1 MTLIAITALF
11 LFGIVVAL
19 TLRALLLPRL
29 ETAER
34 VGEVQVYGYVSTA
47 AGTRETAP
55 VEGRTLRR
63 LAANVG
69 AALARRY
76 PTLLDEDEIRR
87 RLTAAG
93 IYTLPPLAFV
103 GARAITA
110 VVLPGVVAFAA
121 SAFGAGF
128 GLLVFGVVIGALLG
142 WRLPDVV
149 IERRAKARVAQ
160 IDRDMAELV
169 DLLIVTIEAGVGFSG
184 ALQHAAE
191 RVTGPLGDELRLTT
205 QETRMGLSTTE
216 SLSNMMAR
224 VDSPSMRSFVRSVL
238 QGEQLGVSI
247 GQIMRNLAS
256 EMRKRRRA
264 IAEERAQKAPIKM
277 LFPLV
282 FLIFPSLFIVLL
294 YPALSK
300 IGEAL

>member
-1 MTLIAITALF
+1 MTLIAITALV
-11 LFGIVVAL
+11 LFGVVVAL

-34 VGEVQVYGYVSTA
+34 VGQVQVYGYVSTA
-47 AGTRETAP
+47 SDTIETTSDD
-55 VEGRTLRR
+55 GRTLRH
-63 LAANVG
+63 LAASVG

-76 PTLLDEDEIRR
+76 PARFDEDEIRR
-87 RLTAAG
+87 QLTAAG
-93 IYTLPPLAFV
+93 IYTFPPLAFV
-103 GARAITA
+103 GARALAA
-110 VVLPGVVAFAA
+110 VVMPGLVAFAG
-121 SAFGAGF
+121 SAFGGGF
-128 GLLVFGVVIGALLG
+128 ALLVFGAVVGALLG
-142 WRLPDVV
+142 WRLPD
-149 IERRAKARVAQ
+149 IALERRAKARVAK
-160 IDRDMAELV
+160 IDQDMAELI

-184 ALQHAAE
+184 ALQHASG
-191 RVTGPLGDELRLTT
+191 RVIGPLGDELRLTT
-205 QETRMGLSTTE
+205 QENRMGLSTAE

-224 VDSPSMRSFVRSVL
+224 VDSPSMRSFVRSIL

-264 IAEERAQKAPIKM
+264 AAEEKAQKAPIKM

-294 YPALSK
+294 YPALVQ

>member
-1 MTLIAITALF
+1 MTLIAITALV
-11 LFGIVVAL
+11 LFGVVVAL
-19 TLRALLLPRL
+19 TLRAVLLPRL
-29 ETAER
+29 EAAER
-34 VGEVQVYGYVSTA
+34 VGQVQVYGYVSNA
-47 AGTRETAP
+47 ETLEATSDG
-55 VEGRTLRR
+55 GRTLRR
-63 LAANVG
+63 LAESVG
-69 AALARRY
+69 GALARRY
-76 PTLLDEDEIRR
+76 PARLNEDEIRL

-103 GARAITA
+103 GARAIAA
-110 VVLPGVVAFAA
+110 VIMPGLVAFAG

-128 GLLVFGVVIGALLG
+128 TLLVLGTVIGVLLG
-142 WRLPDVV
+142 WRLPDIAV
-149 IERRAKARVAQ
+149 ERRAKARLAQ
-160 IDRDMAELV
+160 IDRDMPELV

-184 ALQHAAE
+184 ALRLAAE

-205 QETRMGLSTTE
+205 QENRMGLSTGE

-224 VDSPSMRSFVRSVL
+224 VDSPSMRSFVRSIL

-247 GQIMRNLAS
+247 GQILRNLAS

-264 IAEERAQKAPIKM
+264 AAEERAQKAPIKM

-282 FLIFPSLFIVLL
+282 FLIFPSLFIILL
-294 YPALSK
+294 YPALVQ

>member
-47 AGTRETAP
+47 EGPHETTSGNGGP
-55 VEGRTLRR
+55 LRS
-63 LAANVG
+63 LAASVG

-76 PTLLDEDEIRR
+76 PERLDEDEIRR

-93 IYTLPPLAFV
+93 LYTLPPLAFV
-103 GARAITA
+103 GARAIAA
-110 VVLPGVVAFAA
+110 VVMPGVVVFAG
-121 SAFGAGF
+121 SAFGAGSALLLF
-128 GLLVFGVVIGALLG
+128 GMVIGALLG
-142 WRLPDVV
+142 WRLPDVA
-149 IERRAKARVAQ
+149 IERRAKARVNQ

-184 ALQHAAE
+184 ALQHAAG

-294 YPALSK
+294 YPALAK